1 MLKGAFSNLEL
12 LVCHVLK
19 AMRSLKVEKL
29 VIPAIPD
36 FLHAWTGNFGFSPLD
51 DPVRKEMKYLNT
63 LVFPGIDMLQKPLR
77 HEENVIA
84 AAAAGDTINSEI
96 ETEKKSEFASCVE
109 IGPYSVEG
117 DEFVADATNC
127 YKNILASAEEII
139 PVSVETVM
147 DTISK
152 PEAELRKYLPG
163 EECGISSSPCQIIL
177 KSDTNHV
184 SGYICEDTGSSCE
197 DGLTDVIVQADTDLL
212 SQEIQQAAAKFQVE
226 NNFCSS
232 ISGSRV
238 SSDLS
243 SISQEI
249 KSEQNSSN
257 LDRIPSCKDNNI
269 LGPCSELAE
278 SKDNAF
284 ADGFLL

>member
-1 MLKGAFSNLEL
+1 
-12 LVCHVLK
+12 
-19 AMRSLKVEKL
+19 MRSLKVEKL

-51 DPVRKEMKYLNT
+51 DSVRKEMRYLNT

-84 AAAAGDTINSEI
+84 SAADTINSEI
-96 ETEKKSEFASCVE
+96 ETEKKSDFASCVE

-117 DEFVADATNC
+117 DEFVADAANC
-127 YKNILASAEEII
+127 YKNILASDEDKI
-139 PVSVETVM
+139 PVSVETAM

-152 PEAELRKYLPG
+152 PEYELRKYLPG
-163 EECGISSSPCQIIL
+163 EECGISSSSCQIIL
-177 KSDTNHV
+177 KSGTKHV
-184 SGYICEDTGSSCE
+184 SGYICEDTGLSCE
-197 DGLTDVIVQADTDLL
+197 EGLTDVNVQADAGLL
-212 SQEIQQAAAKFQVE
+212 SQEIQQASAKLQVE
-226 NNFCSS
+226 NNLSSS
-232 ISGSRV
+232 ISGRV

-243 SISQEI
+243 SISQEV
-249 KSEQNSSN
+249 KSEQKISN
-257 LDRIPSCKDNNI
+257 LDGVPSCKDNNI
-269 LGPCSELAE
+269 LSPCAELAE